1 LAFSTVI
8 IWIIASLGVIVCFKI
23 IAGFFKMIS
32 SIDTMQIDSVKEY
45 DDAFVQMPD
54 GTVRYDEGSLQ

>member
-1 LAFSTVI
+1 MDVATVI
-8 IWIIASLGVIVCFKI
+8 IWIIAALGIVACFKI
-23 IAGFFKMIS
+23 IAGFFKIIS
-32 SIDTMQIDSVKEY
+32 SIDTTPIDSVKEY